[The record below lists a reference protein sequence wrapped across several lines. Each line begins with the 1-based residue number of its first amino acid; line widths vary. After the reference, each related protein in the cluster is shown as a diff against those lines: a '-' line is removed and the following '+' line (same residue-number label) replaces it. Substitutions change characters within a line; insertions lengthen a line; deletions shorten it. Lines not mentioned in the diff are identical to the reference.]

1 MPIDELVSISASLIG
16 TPVAVDSIGSIR
28 SASHETDQISSRCA
42 GNGCSWSNAGQ
53 RLLHPARGLNNDD
66 SEAVADSEWT
76 EVVQPPPTAIFV
88 EPIYVPI
95 RPSFAPLPVATRSGS
110 GTGTQTS
117 PQPSQRDI
125 GSQRSGSSSGQ
136 ASSSTPVRSNGS
148 TRGGR

>member
-1 MPIDELVSISASLIG
+1 MKPIRSLLVVPVTVALGAMLVS
-16 TPVAVDSIGSIR
+16 
-28 SASHETDQISSRCA
+28 
-42 GNGCSWSNAGQ
+42 GCYTQLA
-53 RLLHPARGLNNDD
+53 LNNDD